1 MCHYLCVHNYD
12 ILVAITSRL
21 PLILSSLSCFRF
33 TVRHPLI
40 GIDGITSSSLFLSH
54 SNFDDDGLKA
64 RCHVAYQADTEKNFF
79 GGTVTSGDMVLKIAQ
94 ATEFTASNAG
104 PIKGEKITLT
114 CIATGVTAPSF
125 EFTFGMNNWDNSVYE
140 EVKSVE
146 VSSDGTTHTAKYEV
160 IARSVNTLRNGQKID
175 CTVSKRSDTTH
186 KNCTVDNFS
195 FNFSRRKVLKSKMVK
210 GS

>member
-1 MCHYLCVHNYD
+1 MRHYLCVHNYE
-12 ILVAITSRL
+12 ILLLLPPVHNEL

-33 TVRHPLI
+33 TVRPPSI

-54 SNFDDDGLKA
+54 SNSDDDGLKT
-64 RCHVAYQADTEKNFF
+64 RCNIAYQADTEKNFF
-79 GGTVTSGDMVLKIAQ
+79 GGTVTSGDMVLKISQ

-104 PIKGEKITLT
+104 PIKGDKIVLT

-125 EFTFGMNNWDNSVYE
+125 EFTFGINNWDNSVYE

-175 CTVSKRSDTTH
+175 CTVSNRSHTI
-186 KNCTVDNFS
+186 
-195 FNFSRRKVLKSKMVK
+195 
-210 GS
+210 